1 MDAHV
6 ALLGTAAAIGFFHTL
21 FGPDHY
27 IPFVAMA
34 RVGRWSLRKTLL
46 VTMLCGLGHVGSSVL
61 LGSLGV
67 AGGVILLRME
77 HLENA
82 RGELAGWLLLGFG
95 VTYFV
100 WGVLQAIRNAPHT
113 HVHAHEDGT
122 VHEHVHRHQG
132 GHLHVHAEHAVPAA
146 TVADDKAKP
155 QPVLL
160 TPWILF
166 TIFVFGPC
174 EPLIPMLMYPAAQAN
189 TGLVVLV
196 ALVFGLVTLVTMT
209 GSVLFLL
216 WGVSWF
222 SSHTLH
228 RYGHAVAGLTITLC
242 GLAVKFGL

>member
-1 MDAHV
+1 MDAYV

-27 IPFVAMA
+27 VPFVAMA

-46 VTMLCGLGHVGSSVL
+46 VTLLCGLGHVGSSVL

-67 AGGVILLRME
+67 AGGVILLR
-77 HLENA
+77 LENLESA

-95 VTYFV
+95 ITYFV

-132 GHLHVHAEHAVPAA
+132 GHLHVHAKNSVSHATADGPGSHAA
-146 TVADDKAKP
+146 PRPDSV
-155 QPVLL
+155 

-174 EPLIPMLMYPAAQAN
+174 EPLIPMLMYPAAQADS
-189 TGLVVLV
+189 GLV
-196 ALVFGLVTLVTMT
+196 ALVFGLVTLATMT

-222 SSHTLH
+222 SSHSLH
-228 RYGHAVAGLTITLC
+228 RYGHAVAGLSITAC